1 MKDEPVRILGVD
13 TSLRSTGVAVLSSD
27 GFRHRAITYGV
38 VAAGRTWPLSRCL
51 TNLREQLE
59 SLIESESPHVAA
71 IEGIFY
77 CKNVKTAVILGQ
89 ARGVVIATCA
99 HAGLPVV
106 EYAPRSVKQGV
117 VGRGAADKSQVAFMM
132 KTLLGLPE
140 IPQNDAADA
149 LAIAWCHANQ
159 MRAAEAAGTLKSL

>member
-106 EYAPRSVKQGV
+106 EYAPRSVKDRKSV
-117 VGRGAADKSQVAFMM
+117 V
-132 KTLLGLPE
+132 
-140 IPQNDAADA
+140 
-149 LAIAWCHANQ
+149 
-159 MRAAEAAGTLKSL
+159 